1 MSGQSEYSCSPWKR
15 GKEKSI
21 RYTTLSDNGT
31 VFSKAS
37 NFFLGLG
44 VPVPD
49 LLVMVSLE
57 MQEKIL

>member
-21 RYTTLSDNGT
+21 RYTALSDNGSI
-31 VFSKAS
+31 FSEAS

-49 LLVMVSLE
+49 LLVTVSSE
-57 MQEKIL
+57 MQQKIS